1 MDIVNPL
8 KFLIGSVLST
18 AVGIYKLAEKAKAN
32 KKQCHRIGERVKA
45 LERVVNSID
54 SIEAAQLSAEVT
66 KTLEELS
73 TVLNST
79 FGLIEKFTS
88 SNWMK
93 RLYKTSSHAGEFQMV
108 NDRLSDSFQNLTIAL
123 QLKQGSDMGKL
134 LKEAFTR
141 EEDEKDRKED
151 EKELNRSEKRHF
163 GITSSS
169 SYLNDF
175 HVLEH
180 LGNFEKFGKSCYMCM
195 TKASL
200 YKSFITVNILV
211 NCREIKSDFKKEVE
225 TMKRFE
231 SPNILRMFG
240 ICILDEDTPNTK
252 YLIIMEYCEKGSL
265 REVLSSE
272 RDLSWSRKVKLR
284 SQGSEAKASR
294 DYSMATLPHFS
305 GCSSFQLGGLE
316 LAQTETS
323 LRNATV
329 NKRKDKDISSLC
341 YSSPQMLSEGMRH
354 YCKKCEIYSLGI
366 VMWEIATQRKPFSG
380 GTLHVKVAEEHYR
393 EPVPRQC
400 PESLEELIDA
410 CRGHHCVQR
419 PPAGAAV
426 TVSTLIL
433 GWRALPIHF
442 FLGVPMFS
450 L

>member
-18 AVGIYKLAEKAKAN
+18 AVGIYKLVEKAKAN

-66 KTLEELS
+66 KILEELS

-123 QLKQGSDMGKL
+123 HLKQGSDMGKL
-134 LKEAFTR
+134 LTGAFTR

-180 LGNFEKFGKSCYMCM
+180 SGNFEKF
-195 TKASL
+195 
-200 YKSFITVNILV
+200 FITH
-211 NCREIKSDFKKEVE
+211 
-225 TMKRFE
+225 
-231 SPNILRMFG
+231 
-240 ICILDEDTPNTK
+240 
-252 YLIIMEYCEKGSL
+252 LI
-265 REVLSSE
+265 R
-272 RDLSWSRKVKLR
+272 
-284 SQGSEAKASR
+284 
-294 DYSMATLPHFS
+294 
-305 GCSSFQLGGLE
+305 
-316 LAQTETS
+316 
-323 LRNATV
+323 
-329 NKRKDKDISSLC
+329 
-341 YSSPQMLSEGMRH
+341 
-354 YCKKCEIYSLGI
+354 
-366 VMWEIATQRKPFSG
+366 
-380 GTLHVKVAEEHYR
+380 
-393 EPVPRQC
+393 
-400 PESLEELIDA
+400 
-410 CRGHHCVQR
+410 
-419 PPAGAAV
+419 
-426 TVSTLIL
+426 
-433 GWRALPIHF
+433 
-442 FLGVPMFS
+442 
-450 L
+450 